1 MKTIQR
7 IAGVFLLISLIV
19 GGIILVRTGGD
30 FSQLSN
36 ENQVQKEKTF
46 EASQIKEL
54 SFDMIASDVK
64 VTGSADTD
72 QVLIKYPESK
82 SRRYTITEDKG
93 QLTISEKKNRI
104 FGIFSFDFNFFSS
117 DAWTVQVILPVDSLD
132 NVTLD
137 NSSGNVDI
145 QKLAIKENLD
155 LSLSSG
161 DVQLQTV
168 TVAGKTSVQL
178 SSGEIGLTN
187 IVSKDLHLEVTSGD
201 MQLEGAIVANQTILE
216 VTSGD
221 IGLTQFKAGQE
232 TEISVT
238 SGDISGDVLGKMT
251 EYTIQSSVTSGENNL
266 PQQLDGGY
274 KQLRVEATSGD
285 INLQFEK

>member
-19 GGIILVRTGGD
+19 GGIVLVRTGGD
-30 FSQLSN
+30 FSELSN
-36 ENQVQKEKTF
+36 EKWVQKEKTF
-46 EASQIKEL
+46 EANQVKEL
-54 SFDMIASDVK
+54 SLDITASDVK

-82 SRRYTITEDKG
+82 SRTYTLTEENGK
-93 QLTISEKKNRI
+93 LTISEKNEPI
-104 FGIFSFDFNFFSS
+104 FGIFTFDFFSS
-117 DAWTVQVILPVDSLD
+117 EAWTVQVILPVDNLD

-137 NSSGNVDI
+137 SSSGNVEF
-145 QKLAIKENLD
+145 QKLVIKENLD

-161 DVQLQTV
+161 DVRLETV
-168 TVAGKTSVQL
+168 TVAGETSVQL
-178 SSGEIGLTN
+178 SSGTIDLTN
-187 IVSKDLHLEVTSGD
+187 VVSKDLSLRVTSGD
-201 MQLEGAIVANQTILE
+201 IQLEGVIVANQTTLE
-216 VTSGD
+216 GSSGD
-221 IGLTQFKAGQE
+221 IGLSQFKAGQE

-238 SGDISGDVLGKMT
+238 SGNIKGDLVGKIT
-251 EYTIQSSVTSGENNL
+251 EYSIQSSVTSGDNNL
-266 PQQLDGGY
+266 PQELDGGY

>member
-30 FSQLSN
+30 FSELSN
-36 ENQVQKEKTF
+36 EKWVQKEKTF
-46 EASQIKEL
+46 EANQIKEL
-54 SFDMIASDVK
+54 SLDITASDVK

-82 SRRYTITEDKG
+82 NRSYTITEDKG

-104 FGIFSFDFNFFSS
+104 FGIFSFDFFFSK
-117 DAWTVQVILPVDSLD
+117 DWEVEVVLPVDSL
-132 NVTLD
+132 NNLTLD
-137 NSSGNVDI
+137 SSSGDVDI

-155 LSLSSG
+155 LHLSSG
-161 DVQLQTV
+161 AVQLQTV
-168 TVAGKTSVQL
+168 TVAGETSVQL

-187 IVSKDLHLEVTSGD
+187 VVAKDLHLEVTSGD
-201 MQLEGAIVANQTILE
+201 IQLEGAIVANQTRLE
-216 VTSGD
+216 ATSGD
-221 IGLTQFKAGQE
+221 IRLSQFKAGQK

-251 EYTIQSSVTSGENNL
+251 EYTIQSSVTSGDNNL
-266 PQQLDGGY
+266 PQELDGGN

>member
-30 FSQLSN
+30 FSELSN
-36 ENQVQKEKTF
+36 EKWVQKEKTF
-46 EASQIKEL
+46 EANQIKEL
-54 SFDMIASDVK
+54 SLDITASDVK

-82 SRRYTITEDKG
+82 NRSYTITEDKG

-104 FGIFSFDFNFFSS
+104 FGIFSFDFFFSK
-117 DAWTVQVILPVDSLD
+117 DWEVEVVLPVDSL
-132 NVTLD
+132 NNLTLD
-137 NSSGNVDI
+137 SSSGDVDI

-155 LSLSSG
+155 LHLSSG
-161 DVQLQTV
+161 AVQLQTV
-168 TVAGKTSVQL
+168 TVAGETSVQL

-187 IVSKDLHLEVTSGD
+187 VVAKDLHLEVTSGD
-201 MQLEGAIVANQTILE
+201 IQLEGAIVANQTRLE
-216 VTSGD
+216 ATSSD
-221 IGLTQFKAGQE
+221 IRLSQFKAGQK

-251 EYTIQSSVTSGENNL
+251 EYTIQSSVTSGDNNL
-266 PQQLDGGY
+266 PQELDGGN

>member
-19 GGIILVRTGGD
+19 GGIVLVRTGGD
-30 FSQLSN
+30 FSELSN
-36 ENQVQKEKTF
+36 EKWVQKEKTF
-46 EASQIKEL
+46 EANQVKEL
-54 SFDMIASDVK
+54 SLDITASDVK

-82 SRRYTITEDKG
+82 SRSYTITEDKG
-93 QLTISEKKNRI
+93 QLTISEKNERI
-104 FGIFSFDFNFFSS
+104 FGTFSFDFFFSK
-117 DAWTVQVILPVDSLD
+117 DWEVKVILPVDSL
-132 NVTLD
+132 NNLTLD
-137 NSSGNVDI
+137 SSSGDVDI

-155 LSLSSG
+155 LHLSSG
-161 DVQLQTV
+161 AVQLQTV
-168 TVAGKTSVQL
+168 TVAGETSVQL

-187 IVSKDLHLEVTSGD
+187 VVAKDLHLEVTSGD
-201 MQLEGAIVANQTILE
+201 IQLEGAIVANQTRLE
-216 VTSGD
+216 ATSGD
-221 IGLTQFKAGQE
+221 IRLSQFKAGQK

-251 EYTIQSSVTSGENNL
+251 EYTIQSSVTSGDNNL
-266 PQQLDGGY
+266 PQELDGGN

>member
-19 GGIILVRTGGD
+19 GGIVLVRTGGD
-30 FSQLSN
+30 FSELSN
-36 ENQVQKEKTF
+36 EKWVQKEKTF
-46 EASQIKEL
+46 EANQIKEL
-54 SFDMIASDVK
+54 SLDITASDVK

-82 SRRYTITEDKG
+82 NRSYTITEDKG

-104 FGIFSFDFNFFSS
+104 FGFFSFDFFFSK
-117 DAWTVQVILPVDSLD
+117 DWEVEVVLPVDSL
-132 NVTLD
+132 NNLTLD
-137 NSSGNVDI
+137 SSSGDVDI

-155 LSLSSG
+155 LHLSSG
-161 DVQLQTV
+161 AVQLQTV
-168 TVAGKTSVQL
+168 TVAGETSVQL

-187 IVSKDLHLEVTSGD
+187 VVAKDLHLEVTSGD
-201 MQLEGAIVANQTILE
+201 IQLEGAIVANQTRLE
-216 VTSGD
+216 ATSGD
-221 IGLTQFKAGQE
+221 IRLSQFKAGQK

-251 EYTIQSSVTSGENNL
+251 EYTIQSSVTSGDNNL
-266 PQQLDGGY
+266 PQELDGGN

>member
-19 GGIILVRTGGD
+19 GGIVLVRTGGD
-30 FSQLSN
+30 FSELSN
-36 ENQVQKEKTF
+36 EKWVQKEKTF
-46 EASQIKEL
+46 EANQVKEL
-54 SFDMIASDVK
+54 SLDITASDVK

-82 SRRYTITEDKG
+82 NRSYTITEDKG

-104 FGIFSFDFNFFSS
+104 FGIFSFDFFFSK
-117 DAWTVQVILPVDSLD
+117 DWEVEVVLPVDSL
-132 NVTLD
+132 NNLTLD
-137 NSSGNVDI
+137 STSGDVDI

-155 LSLSSG
+155 LHLSSG
-161 DVQLQTV
+161 AVQLQTV
-168 TVAGKTSVQL
+168 TVAGETSVQL

-187 IVSKDLHLEVTSGD
+187 VVAKDLHLEVTSGD
-201 MQLEGAIVANQTILE
+201 IQLEGAIVANQTRLE
-216 VTSGD
+216 ATSGD
-221 IGLTQFKAGQE
+221 IRLSQFKAGQE
-232 TEISVT
+232 TEISVI

-251 EYTIQSSVTSGENNL
+251 EYTIQSSVTSGDNNL
-266 PQQLDGGY
+266 PQELDGGN

>member
-19 GGIILVRTGGD
+19 GGIVLVRTGGD
-30 FSQLSN
+30 FSELSN
-36 ENQVQKEKTF
+36 EKWVQKEKTF
-46 EASQIKEL
+46 EANQVKEL
-54 SFDMIASDVK
+54 SLDITASDVK

-82 SRRYTITEDKG
+82 NRSYTITEDKG

-104 FGIFSFDFNFFSS
+104 FGIFSFDFFFSK
-117 DAWTVQVILPVDSLD
+117 DWEVEVVLPVDSL
-132 NVTLD
+132 NNLTLD
-137 NSSGNVDI
+137 SSSGDVDI

-155 LSLSSG
+155 LHLSSG
-161 DVQLQTV
+161 AVQLQTV
-168 TVAGKTSVQL
+168 TVAGETSVQL

-187 IVSKDLHLEVTSGD
+187 VVAKDLHLEVTSGD
-201 MQLEGAIVANQTILE
+201 IQLEGAIVANQTRLE
-216 VTSGD
+216 ATSGD
-221 IGLTQFKAGQE
+221 IRLSQFKAGQK

-251 EYTIQSSVTSGENNL
+251 EYTIQSSVTSGDNNL
-266 PQQLDGGY
+266 PQELDGGN

>member
-19 GGIILVRTGGD
+19 GGIVLVRTGGD
-30 FSQLSN
+30 FSELSN
-36 ENQVQKEKTF
+36 EKWVQKEKTF
-46 EASQIKEL
+46 EANQVKEL
-54 SFDMIASDVK
+54 SLDITASDVK

-72 QVLIKYPESK
+72 QVLIKYSESK
-82 SRRYTITEDKG
+82 SRSYTITEDKG
-93 QLTISEKKNRI
+93 QLTISEKNERI
-104 FGIFSFDFNFFSS
+104 FGTFSFDFFFSK
-117 DAWTVQVILPVDSLD
+117 DWEVEVILPVDSL
-132 NVTLD
+132 NNLTLD
-137 NSSGNVDI
+137 SSSGDVEF
-145 QKLAIKENLD
+145 QKLVIKENLD

-161 DVQLQTV
+161 DVRLETV
-168 TVAGKTSVQL
+168 TVAGETSVQL

-187 IVSKDLHLEVTSGD
+187 VVAKDLHLEVTSGD
-201 MQLEGAIVANQTILE
+201 IQLEGAIVANQTRLE
-216 VTSGD
+216 ATSGD
-221 IGLTQFKAGQE
+221 IRLSQFKAGQK

-251 EYTIQSSVTSGENNL
+251 EYTIQSSVTSGDNNL
-266 PQQLDGGY
+266 PQELDGGN

>member
-19 GGIILVRTGGD
+19 GGTVLVRTGGD
-30 FSQLSN
+30 FSELGN

-54 SFDMIASDVK
+54 SFDMTASDVK
-64 VTGSADTD
+64 VTGSDDTG

-82 SRRYTITEDKG
+82 SRSYTITEENG
-93 QLTISEKKNRI
+93 QLTISEKNDRI
-104 FGIFSFDFNFFSS
+104 FGIFSFDFFFSK
-117 DAWTVQVILPVDSLD
+117 DWEVEVILPVDSLD
-132 NVTLD
+132 NLTLD
-137 NSSGNVDI
+137 SSSGDVDI
-145 QKLAIKENLD
+145 QKLVIKENLD
-155 LSLSSG
+155 LHLSSG
-161 DVQLQTV
+161 AVQLQTV
-168 TVAGKTSVQL
+168 TVAGETSVQL

-187 IVSKDLHLEVTSGD
+187 VVAKDLHLEVTSGVI
-201 MQLEGAIVANQTILE
+201 QLEGAIVANQTRLE
-216 VTSGD
+216 ATSGD
-221 IGLTQFKAGQE
+221 IRLSQFKAGQK

-251 EYTIQSSVTSGENNL
+251 EYTIQSSVTSGDNNL
-266 PQQLDGGY
+266 PQELDGGN

>member
-1 MKTIQR
+1 MHR
-7 IAGVFLLISLIV
+7 ISKWLAVQTQTKF
-19 GGIILVRTGGD
+19 
-30 FSQLSN
+30 LSN
-36 ENQVQKEKTF
+36 TLKARVEDIPLQKIR
-46 EASQIKEL
+46 ANW
-54 SFDMIASDVK
+54 
-64 VTGSADTD
+64 
-72 QVLIKYPESK
+72 P
-82 SRRYTITEDKG
+82 SRK
-93 QLTISEKKNRI
+93 KKNRL

-117 DAWTVQVILPVDSLD
+117 DAWAVQVILPVDSLD

-137 NSSGNVDI
+137 GASGDVDI

>member
-19 GGIILVRTGGD
+19 GGIVLVRTGGD
-30 FSQLSN
+30 FSELSN
-36 ENQVQKEKTF
+36 EKWVQKEKTF
-46 EASQIKEL
+46 EANQVKEL
-54 SFDMIASDVK
+54 SLDITASDVK

-82 SRRYTITEDKG
+82 SRSYTITEENG
-93 QLTISEKKNRI
+93 QLTISEKNDRI
-104 FGIFSFDFNFFSS
+104 FGIFSFDFFFSK
-117 DAWTVQVILPVDSLD
+117 DWEVEVILPVDSL
-132 NVTLD
+132 NNLTLD
-137 NSSGNVDI
+137 STSGDVDI

-178 SSGEIGLTN
+178 SSGEIDLTN
-187 IVSKDLHLEVTSGD
+187 FVTKDLYLSVTSGD
-201 MQLEGAIVANQTILE
+201 MQLEGVIVANQTSLE
-216 VTSGD
+216 ANSGD
-221 IGLTQFKAGQE
+221 IELTQFKAGQE

-251 EYTIQSSVTSGENNL
+251 EYTIQSSVTSGDSNL
-266 PQQLDGGY
+266 PQELDGGY

>member
-19 GGIILVRTGGD
+19 GGIVLVRTGGD
-30 FSQLSN
+30 FSELSN
-36 ENQVQKEKTF
+36 EKWVQNEKTF
-46 EASQIKEL
+46 EANQVKEL
-54 SFDMIASDVK
+54 SLDITASDVK

-82 SRRYTITEDKG
+82 SRSYTITEENG
-93 QLTISEKKNRI
+93 QLTISEKNERI
-104 FGIFSFDFNFFSS
+104 FGTFSFDFFFSK
-117 DAWTVQVILPVDSLD
+117 DWEVEVILPVDSL
-132 NVTLD
+132 NNLTLD
-137 NSSGNVDI
+137 STSGDVDI

-155 LSLSSG
+155 LHLSSG
-161 DVQLQTV
+161 AVQLQTV
-168 TVAGKTSVQL
+168 TVAGETSVQL

-187 IVSKDLHLEVTSGD
+187 VVAKDLHLEVTSGVI
-201 MQLEGAIVANQTILE
+201 QLEGVIVANQTRLE
-216 VTSGD
+216 ATSGD
-221 IGLTQFKAGQE
+221 IRLSQFKAGQK

-251 EYTIQSSVTSGENNL
+251 EYTIQSSVTSGDNNL
-266 PQQLDGGY
+266 PQELDGGN

>member
-19 GGIILVRTGGD
+19 GGIVLVRTGGD
-30 FSQLSN
+30 FSKLSN
-36 ENQVQKEKTF
+36 EKWEQKEKTF

-82 SRRYTITEDKG
+82 SRTYTITEENGK
-93 QLTISEKKNRI
+93 LTISEKKNRI

-137 NSSGNVDI
+137 GASGDVDI
-145 QKLAIKENLD
+145 QKLVIKENLD

-201 MQLEGAIVANQTILE
+201 MQLEGAIVGNQTILE

-221 IGLTQFKAGQE
+221 IGLTQFKAGQK

-251 EYTIQSSVTSGENNL
+251 EYTIQSSVTSGDNNL
-266 PQQLDGGY
+266 PQELDGGN

>member
-19 GGIILVRTGGD
+19 GGIVLVRTGGD
-30 FSQLSN
+30 FSELSN
-36 ENQVQKEKTF
+36 EKWVQKEKTF
-46 EASQIKEL
+46 EANQVKEL
-54 SFDMIASDVK
+54 SLDITASDVK

-82 SRRYTITEDKG
+82 SRSYTITEENG
-93 QLTISEKKNRI
+93 QLTISEKNDRI
-104 FGIFSFDFNFFSS
+104 FGIFSFDFFFSK
-117 DAWTVQVILPVDSLD
+117 DWEVEVILPVDSL
-132 NVTLD
+132 NNLTLD
-137 NSSGNVDI
+137 STSGDVDI

-155 LSLSSG
+155 LHLSSG
-161 DVQLQTV
+161 AVQLQTV
-168 TVAGKTSVQL
+168 TVAGETSVQL

-187 IVSKDLHLEVTSGD
+187 VVSKDLSLRVTSGD
-201 MQLEGAIVANQTILE
+201 IQLDGAIVANQTRLE
-216 VTSGD
+216 ATSGD
-221 IGLTQFKAGQE
+221 IRLSQFKAGQE
-232 TEISVT
+232 TEISVI

-251 EYTIQSSVTSGENNL
+251 EYTIQSSVTSGDNNL
-266 PQQLDGGY
+266 PQELDGGN

>member
-19 GGIILVRTGGD
+19 GGIVLVRTGGD
-30 FSQLSN
+30 FSELSN
-36 ENQVQKEKTF
+36 EKWVQKEKTF
-46 EASQIKEL
+46 EANQVKEL
-54 SFDMIASDVK
+54 SLDITASDVK

-82 SRRYTITEDKG
+82 SSSYTITEDEG
-93 QLTISEKKNRI
+93 QLTISEKSNQI
-104 FGIFSFDFNFFSS
+104 FGIFGFDFFFPR
-117 DAWTVQVILPVDSLD
+117 DWEVEVILPVDSL
-132 NVTLD
+132 NNLTLD
-137 NSSGNVDI
+137 STSGDVDI

-155 LSLSSG
+155 LHLSSG
-161 DVQLQTV
+161 AVQLQTV
-168 TVAGKTSVQL
+168 TVAGETSVQL

-187 IVSKDLHLEVTSGD
+187 VVAKDLHLEVTSGD
-201 MQLEGAIVANQTILE
+201 IQLEGAIVANQTRLE
-216 VTSGD
+216 ATSGD
-221 IGLTQFKAGQE
+221 IRLSQFKAGQE
-232 TEISVT
+232 TEISVI

-251 EYTIQSSVTSGENNL
+251 EYTIQSSVTSGDNNL
-266 PQQLDGGY
+266 PQELDGGN

>member
-1 MKTIQR
+1 MKIIQR
-7 IAGVFLLISLIV
+7 ISGVFLLIGLIV
-19 GGIILVRTGGD
+19 GGIVLVRTGGD
-30 FSQLSN
+30 FSELSN
-36 ENQVQKEKTF
+36 EKWVQKEKTF
-46 EASQIKEL
+46 EANQIKEL
-54 SFDMIASDVK
+54 SLDITASDVK

-82 SRRYTITEDKG
+82 NRSYTITEDKG

-104 FGIFSFDFNFFSS
+104 FGIFSFDFFFSK
-117 DAWTVQVILPVDSLD
+117 DWEVEVVLPVDSL
-132 NVTLD
+132 NNLTLD
-137 NSSGNVDI
+137 SSSGDVDI

-155 LSLSSG
+155 LHLSSG
-161 DVQLQTV
+161 AVQLQTV
-168 TVAGKTSVQL
+168 TVAGETSVQL

-187 IVSKDLHLEVTSGD
+187 VVAKDLHLEVTSGD
-201 MQLEGAIVANQTILE
+201 IQLEGAIVANQTRLE
-216 VTSGD
+216 ATSGD
-221 IGLTQFKAGQE
+221 IRLSQFKAGQK

-251 EYTIQSSVTSGENNL
+251 EYTIQSSVTSGDNNL
-266 PQQLDGGY
+266 PQELDGGN

>member
-19 GGIILVRTGGD
+19 GGIVLVRTGGD
-30 FSQLSN
+30 FSELSN
-36 ENQVQKEKTF
+36 EKWVQKEKTF
-46 EASQIKEL
+46 EANQVKEL
-54 SFDMIASDVK
+54 SLDITASDVK

-82 SRRYTITEDKG
+82 NRSYTITEDKG

-104 FGIFSFDFNFFSS
+104 FGIFSFDFFFSK
-117 DAWTVQVILPVDSLD
+117 DWEVEVILPVDSL
-132 NVTLD
+132 NNLTLD
-137 NSSGNVDI
+137 STSGDVDI

-155 LSLSSG
+155 LHLSSG
-161 DVQLQTV
+161 AVQLQTV
-168 TVAGKTSVQL
+168 TVAGETSVQL

-187 IVSKDLHLEVTSGD
+187 VVAKDLHLEVTSGD
-201 MQLEGAIVANQTILE
+201 IQLEGAIVANQTRLE
-216 VTSGD
+216 ATSGD
-221 IGLTQFKAGQE
+221 IRLSQFKAGQE
-232 TEISVT
+232 TEISVI

-251 EYTIQSSVTSGENNL
+251 EYTIQSSVTSGDNNL
-266 PQQLDGGY
+266 PQELDGGN